1 MTTPSTTAIAK
12 ADKLPPVPQGVRDK
26 IICMLISGEYPTDA
40 DIARATGVSATYITK
55 LLQSDPELAEK
66 RREAEREVAQLIE
79 KSAIELA
86 QRGRNEMAKQRSQEF
101 LLKKMYADKYGDNAE
116 KVNSEKGS
124 RKVIIKLK
132 MEEVQTDANGIPIAQ
147 SANPLQDVIDVQ

>member
-1 MTTPSTTAIAK
+1 MATPSTTAIAK
-12 ADKLPPVPQGVRDK
+12 ADSLPPVPQGVRDK

-124 RKVIIKLK
+124 RKVVIQLKLP
-132 MEEVQTDANGIPIAQ
+132 EVKIDSDGIPIAQ
-147 SANPLQDVIDVQ
+147 SANPLQEAIDVQ